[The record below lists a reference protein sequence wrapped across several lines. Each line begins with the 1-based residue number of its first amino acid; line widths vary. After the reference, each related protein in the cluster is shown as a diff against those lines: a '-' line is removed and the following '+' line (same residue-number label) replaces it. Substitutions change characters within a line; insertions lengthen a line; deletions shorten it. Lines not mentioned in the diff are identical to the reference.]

1 MITYVLVAIFLFFIW
16 MFFEAGRLK
25 PDYLKFGESGLGLRI
40 ALLSDI
46 HIGLLLVSPKQLKD
60 AIRSA
65 NPDMLI
71 IAGDLM
77 DRPSDLDKFIG
88 WLKALELEIPLY
100 VTLGNHDY
108 KCFQEKPMIKDLLLF
123 NLKSI
128 GAHVLINQCTLF
140 EKDGIRVAISG
151 LDDYRHGSR
160 DFDSAF
166 RSRVKADFRL
176 SVSHNPE
183 SALHISPDKT
193 DLMLCG
199 HFHGGQIW
207 MPFHLE
213 YRILRS
219 ETTCRMGY
227 RKALNTINHIPVY
240 ISRGLGNVVV
250 PFRLGSRPEITFID
264 I

>member
-77 DRPSDLDKFIG
+77 DRPSDLDMFIG

-140 EKDGIRVAISG
+140 EKDGIRVAISVWTITG
-151 LDDYRHGSR
+151 
-160 DFDSAF
+160 
-166 RSRVKADFRL
+166 
-176 SVSHNPE
+176 
-183 SALHISPDKT
+183 
-193 DLMLCG
+193 MLQG
-199 HFHGGQIW
+199 F
-207 MPFHLE
+207 
-213 YRILRS
+213 
-219 ETTCRMGY
+219 
-227 RKALNTINHIPVY
+227 
-240 ISRGLGNVVV
+240 
-250 PFRLGSRPEITFID
+250 
-264 I
+264 

>member
-100 VTLGNHDY
+100 VTLWNHDY

-128 GAHVLINQCTLF
+128 GAHVLIQ
-140 EKDGIRVAISG
+140 
-151 LDDYRHGSR
+151 
-160 DFDSAF
+160 
-166 RSRVKADFRL
+166 
-176 SVSHNPE
+176 
-183 SALHISPDKT
+183 
-193 DLMLCG
+193 
-199 HFHGGQIW
+199 
-207 MPFHLE
+207 
-213 YRILRS
+213 
-219 ETTCRMGY
+219 
-227 RKALNTINHIPVY
+227 PVHT
-240 ISRGLGNVVV
+240 V
-250 PFRLGSRPEITFID
+250 
-264 I
+264 